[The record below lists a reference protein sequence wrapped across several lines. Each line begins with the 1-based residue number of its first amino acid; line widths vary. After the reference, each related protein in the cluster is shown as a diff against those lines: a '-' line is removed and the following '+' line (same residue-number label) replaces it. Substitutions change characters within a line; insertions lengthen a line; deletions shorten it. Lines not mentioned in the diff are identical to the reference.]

1 METSHDKTN
10 EVKAGTYEAMA
21 VINRGFEQI
30 ISAIYRLEKLGV
42 VSTDYVNS
50 QEVIASEMWARIN
63 CHVLTSITERELD
76 DRKHFSRMRANL
88 EKGRIPPFG
97 RS

>member
-30 ISAIYRLEKLGV
+30 ISAIYKLETLGV
-42 VSTDYVNS
+42 VSTDYVES
-50 QEVIASEMWARIN
+50 QEMIASEMWARMN
-63 CHVLTSITERELD
+63 CHILTSITEREFD
-76 DRKHFSRMRANL
+76 DCNHFSRMRANL
-88 EKGRIPPFG
+88 EKR
-97 RS
+97 RKS

>member
-30 ISAIYRLEKLGV
+30 ISAIYKLETLGV
-42 VSTDYVNS
+42 VSTDYVDA
-50 QEVIASEMWARIN
+50 QEIIASEMWARIN
-63 CHVLTSITERELD
+63 CHILTSITERELH
-76 DRKHFSRMRANL
+76 DRNHFSRMRANL
-88 EKGRIPPFG
+88 ERRRKN
-97 RS
+97 